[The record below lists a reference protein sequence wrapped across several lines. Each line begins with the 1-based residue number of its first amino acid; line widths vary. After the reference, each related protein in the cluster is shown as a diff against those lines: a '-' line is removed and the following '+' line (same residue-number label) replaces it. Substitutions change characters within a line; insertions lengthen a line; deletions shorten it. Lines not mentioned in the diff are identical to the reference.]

1 MQKLL
6 ATSAI
11 AMIALS
17 GAAFAQSAND
27 GADANF
33 TVVDGN
39 DSTTIQNVS
48 LLADILNQAQD
59 VQIAMTNAAENLANL
74 DGSINILESANV
86 DEMLAEIAGNVGFG
100 AGVEDIYTWET
111 PDGQVQQ
118 GSLADYEAAVANYG
132 AQWSWDADG
141 DGAGTTISTGT
152 YVQYLAALDTYP
164 ELATDG
170 STTSTAGTSDLA
182 PIDLVSVQGGD
193 FVEGLIAGVSRTVD
207 GTTAIDFF
215 DPANTVDALQ
225 TSVTNLTTTVI
236 GALNTG
242 VIGQNGADGI
252 AANTLAMAN
261 MQLES
266 VAQTTGSLA
275 NSAQYFA
282 PGDLQLSNFAN
293 NMAEVVDAS
302 VNVDQLMANVDTVST
317 TLIGALN
324 TGDIAADV
332 NQNASNLT
340 QALVGQ

>member
-1 MQKLL
+1 
-6 ATSAI
+6 
-11 AMIALS
+11 MIALS

-33 TVVDGN
+33 TVVDDN
-39 DSTTIQNVS
+39 TNVQSGDS
-48 LLADILNQAQD
+48 LLRQVLNRAGD
-59 VQIAMTNAAENLANL
+59 VQVSMTNAAENLANL
-74 DGSINILESANV
+74 DGSINVLESANV
-86 DEMLAEIAGNVGFG
+86 DELLRELTADVSFG
-100 AGVEDIYTWET
+100 DGGGALYTWELNGT
-111 PDGQVQQ
+111 VDQGTLADFQAAVNSISNDVSLTSVAVGPDGNLGTADDVYTYTVD
-118 GSLADYEAAVANYG
+118 GGAPLTGNLAQYNAAVAASGNNDDVVLYSVV
-132 AQWSWDADG
+132 QDDTF
-141 DGAGTTISTGT
+141 AG
-152 YVQYLAALDTYP
+152 LLK
-164 ELATDG
+164 
-170 STTSTAGTSDLA
+170 
-182 PIDLVSVQGGD
+182 
-193 FVEGLIAGVSRTVD
+193 GVSRTVD

-215 DPANTVDALQ
+215 DPALTVDALQ
-225 TSVTNLTTTVI
+225 TSVSNLTTTVI

-242 VIGQNGADGI
+242 VIGQGDATGNI

-275 NSAQYFA
+275 NSAQYFQ
-282 PGDLQLSNFAN
+282 PGDLQLTNLAT
-293 NMAEVVDAS
+293 NMATVVDAS